1 MKKLLNRN
9 QFFQNAVFAPWRE
22 YIFCIQASR
31 QKLPSDNQQ
40 AKLART
46 KNAKFAFLLSAKFA
60 HDSYDYL
67 IRLL

>member
-46 KNAKFAFLLSAKFA
+46 KNETTLNNFNILPFFLDL
-60 HDSYDYL
+60 H
-67 IRLL
+67 